1 MLAVKKQ
8 DTERDD
14 AKPST
19 AGGFGKVLGSIQ
31 GLQQRLGDFSYGEV
45 SIAEAKVKMLV
56 KQLALLRDN
65 LNHLV
70 QLKLSVR
77 EINRRVSEI
86 PLASYQEANLDS
98 LEKHP
103 QLHAILQAGKLVPL
117 QRLMKGELA
126 ASNVVS
132 LKTVTS
138 DPSDH
143 AVATK
148 EAGTKSTVERAR
160 SVDKQQPTEAIG
172 STRRA
177 AGDAWFGDL
186 SPVAGHRI
194 APRTR
199 ETFTTEEEPPSF
211 TIPNEA
217 IAASQD
223 DQFGGQTEDWSF
235 DLHETAL
242 TSSESFTTPINFVF
256 PAETVVDPEP
266 LANSFSKTK
275 LPHSEPPP
283 SATITKTP
291 PDKPTAMEAKAAV
304 TAQAVPA
311 KPAAEKAETRLNES
325 KALVPANHDF
335 DQRLMEEVIKNYGDF
350 AVTPNLPATVD
361 TSTKLAP
368 VTDEAA
374 KTATAE
380 LAKSAA
386 AAERNLLNVQKSG
399 DLDRQL
405 KKIIKDYGEYDIYQ
419 RKAVVNFK
427 TGGIVAFAVLGL
439 VLAVLYLFKAPAAV
453 STPQTGS
460 VAQPQVA
467 ERRNLPEAVKS
478 PATEEHPIGP
488 EAANASSRALTDGKQ
503 KP

>member
-14 AKPST
+14 AKPSK

-56 KQLALLRDN
+56 KQLALLRDSLNN
-65 LNHLV
+65 LL
-70 QLKLSVR
+70 QLKLAAA
-77 EINRRVSEI
+77 EINRRMSEI
-86 PLASYQEANLDS
+86 PVASFDQVNLDS

-103 QLHAILQAGKLVPL
+103 RLHAILQASELMRA
-117 QRLMKGELA
+117 QRLMKGDLA
-126 ASNVVS
+126 GPGVTP
-132 LKTVTS
+132 LKIVTAN
-138 DPSDH
+138 PTDH
-143 AVATK
+143 VLATK
-148 EAGTKSTVERAR
+148 EVGTKATVERTR
-160 SVDKQQPTEAIG
+160 SFDKQQPTEAMG

-177 AGDAWFGDL
+177 TGDAWVGDL

-194 APRTR
+194 APRVH

-211 TIPNEA
+211 TIPNET

-223 DQFGGQTEDWSF
+223 DQVGAHTKDWSF
-235 DLHETAL
+235 DLHETV

-256 PAETVVDPEP
+256 PAETVVDPES
-266 LANSFSKTK
+266 LSKSFSKTK
-275 LPHSEPPP
+275 LPHSEPLPT
-283 SATITKTP
+283 ATIAKTP
-291 PDKPTAMEAKAAV
+291 PNKPTAIEAKAAV
-304 TAQAVPA
+304 TAQAAAA
-311 KPAAEKAETRLNES
+311 KPAPEKAETRLDES

-335 DQRLMEEVIKNYGDF
+335 DQRLLEDVIKNYGDF
-350 AVTPNLPATVD
+350 AGAANLPATLD
-361 TSTKLAP
+361 TSTKIIP
-368 VTDEAA
+368 VTDTPARP
-374 KTATAE
+374 ATAQF
-380 LAKSAA
+380 AQPT
-386 AAERNLLNVQKSG
+386 AAERKVLNVQKSG

-405 KKIIKDYGEYDIYQ
+405 KKIIKDYGEYDIYE
-419 RKAVVNFK
+419 RKSVVNFK

-439 VLAVLYLFKAPAAV
+439 VLAVLYLFKTPAAV

-467 ERRNLPEAVKS
+467 EPRNLPEAVKS
-478 PATEEHPIGP
+478 PAAEEHHIGP
-488 EAANASSRALTDGKQ
+488 DAASAGSSPLTDGKQ